1 MKKNESK
8 NVAYAL
14 CIISYIMA
22 FACVFAAAALMP
34 VSLELSVLLWFVAI
48 ILSIVSLWGMYRR
61 LKRKKLE
68 TSLREKKDLLENDYN
83 DTKKAALKTPKERYT
98 VDLGMISF
106 VMGLAQ
112 GLAMNDVQTGIE
124 MQNTD
129 APQADWA
136 IAGGLASGVAGGF
149 AGVGAAIDT
158 INQNA
163 EATKCQHKRG
173 RDLVEQG
180 MKNYQRL
187 EDDKKAVMSESYDD
201 FTYGVRDSKLI
212 SKLKVELYSAESYGI
227 GYMCAK
233 VKISAG
239 RNYDFPGTNKKAVID
254 GSVRVDLYDK
264 GGIKLL
270 ASGYYCPPGRYGNDK
285 TKTGFGLDGCKT
297 ITLKEEEGVSFDKND
312 GYQIKLSD
320 PNLWLL
326 QL

>member
-1 MKKNESK
+1 MKKNGSK
-8 NVAYAL
+8 NAAYAL
-14 CIISYIMA
+14 CIIACILA
-22 FACVFAAAALMP
+22 FVCVFASAALMS
-34 VSLELSVLLWFVAI
+34 VNLELSVLLWFVAI
-48 ILSIVSLWGMYRR
+48 ILFIVSFWGIYRR

-68 TSLREKKDLLENDYN
+68 ESLREKRNLLENNYN
-83 DTKKAALKTPKERYT
+83 DTKKEALKTPKERYT
-98 VDLGMISF
+98 VDLGTISF

-163 EATKCQHKRG
+163 EATKRQHKRG

-187 EDDKKAVMSESYDD
+187 ENDKKAIMSATYDG
-201 FTYGVRDSKLI
+201 FTYSGIDSELI
-212 SKLKVELYSAESYGI
+212 NNLKAELYSAESYGI

-233 VKISAG
+233 VKILAG

-297 ITLKEEEGVSFDKND
+297 ITLKEEVGVSFDKND
-312 GYQIKLSD
+312 GYQIKLAD